1 MTPDSSSP
9 RLMPPTWLT
18 VLAWIYLMA
27 CGFRVL
33 ADLTQGTLGYDP
45 LILRV
50 GIGNTAPVEL
60 PMSWAVIH
68 LVAEVGFGIGC
79 LAVLLRDRDLVWFA
93 IIAGWAIAFLQCCD
107 AFIEIFHLRFAIP
120 LSAAVYAA
128 MAWRAASLLSTERPA
143 PPRSLGTV

>member
-1 MTPDSSSP
+1 
-9 RLMPPTWLT
+9 MPPTWLT

-45 LILRV
+45 LTLRV

-60 PMSWAVIH
+60 PMWWAVIH
-68 LVAEVGFGIGC
+68 LGVEVGFGIGC

-93 IIAGWAIAFLQCCD
+93 IIAGWAMAFLQCCD
-107 AFIEIFHLRFAIP
+107 AFIGIFHLRFAIP

-128 MAWRAASLLSTERPA
+128 MAWRAASLLGTERPA
-143 PPRSLGTV
+143 PPRSLGTI